1 MALRSETVESF
12 AVTTPEAARP
22 MEPLRLVEPVA
33 PTDSS
38 MDVQAS
44 GLFLQALARTVTS
57 AVMSPMRVASATTE
71 LAGGVL
77 SAGTAAA
84 ARAVGKDVPGPIAP
98 SRDPRFADP
107 TWEDNALYWLTRQLY
122 LLRERFVDQLID
134 AAPIDETTKAKAA
147 LAASIL
153 SDATAPTNTL
163 LGNPAAIQRAFQT
176 GGLSLVRGARNL
188 LHDVRHNQGWPA
200 QVEPGVFRVG
210 ENMACTPGR
219 VVYRSD
225 LFELIQY
232 EPQTE
237 LVHEIPLLFCPPWIN
252 KYYIFDLAPGRSLIE
267 WAVTHGHTCFAISY
281 RNPDESMRSTT
292 FEDYLLQGPV
302 EAIDVVRS
310 ITGSEL
316 VNTMSVC
323 LGGTLSALTMA
334 YDAARGD
341 RRVNAAGM
349 INTHTDF
356 TRAGVLGAFTDEA
369 TITMIEQQME
379 KAGILPSNRVAR
391 TFSLIRANEM
401 IFNYV
406 VQNWLQGETPPAFD
420 LLAWNDDGT
429 NMPGRMHGQFL
440 RWFYLENR
448 FAEGGLELGGQHLD
462 PGLVDQSTYV
472 VSGVNDHIVPWESA
486 YQTTQLLGG
495 DDKRFVLSSAGHI
508 AAIINPPGPKA
519 KLWANDELPADHDE
533 WKAGAVLEQ
542 RSWWDDWTDWLSSRA
557 GDLVAPPAHL
567 GSELHPPIAEAPG
580 AYVMA

>member
-1 MALRSETVESF
+1 MALRSESIEAF
-12 AVTTPEAARP
+12 AAPTDPARP
-22 MEPLRLVEPVA
+22 EVPLRLVEPL
-33 PTDSS
+33 PQNDSS

-71 LAGGVL
+71 LAGGML
-77 SAGTAAA
+77 SAGTVAA
-84 ARAVGKDVPGPIAP
+84 ARAIGKEVPGPITP
-98 SRDPRFADP
+98 PRDPRFADP
-107 TWEDNALYWLTRQLY
+107 AWEDNALYWLTRQLY
-122 LLRERFVDQLID
+122 LLRERFVDQLIE
-134 AAPIDETTKAKAA
+134 AAPIDETTKAKAS
-147 LAASIL
+147 LTASLL

-163 LGNPAAIQRAFQT
+163 LGNPAALQRAFQT

-188 LHDVRHNQGWPA
+188 LHDVRHNQGWPS
-200 QVEPGVFRVG
+200 QVERGVFTVG

-232 EPQTE
+232 SPQTE

-281 RNPDESMRSTT
+281 RNPDESMRSTP
-292 FEDYLLQGPV
+292 FEDYVLKGPV

-310 ITGSEL
+310 ITGADL

-334 YDAARGD
+334 YDAARGE

-356 TRAGVLGAFTDEA
+356 TRPGVLGAFTDEA
-369 TITMIEQQME
+369 TIKMIEQHMA
-379 KAGILPSNRVAR
+379 KAGILPSSRVAR

-401 IFNYV
+401 VFNYV
-406 VQNWLQGETPPAFD
+406 VHNWLLGETPPAFD

-448 FAEGGLELGGQHLD
+448 FAEGVLELGGERLD
-462 PGLVDQSTYV
+462 PGRVDQSTYV

-519 KLWANDELPADHDE
+519 KLWTNDQVPRDPAD
-533 WKAGAVLEQ
+533 WKAGATLEH
-542 RSWWDDWTDWLSSRA
+542 RSWWDDWTEWLSGRA
-557 GDLVAPPAHL
+557 GALVSPPERL
-567 GSELHPPIAEAPG
+567 GSDLHPAVAEAPG
-580 AYVMA
+580 AYVLA